1 MVVKSLHLGL
11 SSPSASGQTAH
22 KPSYFS
28 IILEFCPNSFRWTFN
43 PSKSTMG
50 YGNRS
55 FSGFSLFWSAH
66 WRWITDSSPV
76 CNQIWN
82 FHLRISDSLLF
93 LTWPVHF
100 CDCSLA
106 TCLHRISNSFVAQ
119 KTSPTTRR
127 SNLSNIHWTPA
138 NLLLPWPMS
147 SREAVELK
155 WRCKYETMNIFI
167 IVLQAARFQVL
178 VPLDETSLN
187 YSSVYYLVVIAF

>member
-82 FHLRISDSLLF
+82 SIWGYLILCCSWHDLCIFVTVPWRRVFTESQTALSPRKQVPQLGEATWAIS
-93 LTWPVHF
+93 TEPQQ
-100 CDCSLA
+100 
-106 TCLHRISNSFVAQ
+106 ISYSRGQWVQGKRWSWNGGASMR
-119 KTSPTTRR
+119 P
-127 SNLSNIHWTPA
+127 WTF
-138 NLLLPWPMS
+138 S
-147 SREAVELK
+147 S
-155 WRCKYETMNIFI
+155 
-167 IVLQAARFQVL
+167 
-178 VPLDETSLN
+178 
-187 YSSVYYLVVIAF
+187 